1 MRRMQWLLLAACLAA
16 GCSKDPATPGTG
28 PQATTGG
35 DQGADG
41 IAKAVPP
48 EAPSA
53 PAGPAPTPAATP
65 GAPAPAAAPVVAATP
80 AAPAKPLPNLWG
92 EEQCASGR
100 ALPARHAM
108 NAAAKDA
115 FKQGQAAAAKGD
127 DAGAKAAY
135 DKAAKA
141 DPKAF
146 EVVYNLGVLA
156 DRAGQVNTALKQY
169 AAALRLQPDYEAAVQ
184 GTINVHFRQ
193 GNGAAA
199 VSFAQPIADAYER
212 NLHLQAVLADALTR
226 ADRMDEAEMRAR
238 KALCRD
244 ERFVPAM
251 VSLAKASLK
260 RGREELAE
268 SVLEQAEKIDPNN
281 AEIHF
286 LHGESHLRKGHLG
299 LALPEFEKAVAL
311 RPEYAEARMALGTAY
326 LAGGN
331 YTQALEQFKWTIR
344 LVPTLV
350 AAHLNLGDAYRATSN
365 WTEAKKAFDQALRM
379 QEQLP
384 EAHFN
389 LGLMYMT
396 AKDKFPG
403 MKLTD
408 ALNRAIL
415 EFTTYRNQMGARL
428 KKDDP
433 SAAYIADIQK
443 QIEREQK
450 RVEREEKQKQKEAER
465 AARKAA
471 AGAEGGGETE

>member
-1 MRRMQWLLLAACLAA
+1 MRRIQWLLLVALLAA
-16 GCSKDPATPGTG
+16 GCSKDPAKQASG

-35 DQGADG
+35 DLGADG
-41 IAKAVPP
+41 IAKSVPP
-48 EAPSA
+48 EAPA
-53 PAGPAPTPAATP
+53 PSEVAPTPVTP
-65 GAPAPAAAPVVAATP
+65 VAAPAESTPVAVAP

-92 EEQCASGR
+92 EEQCSSGR

-127 DAGAKAAY
+127 DVGAKAAY

-169 AAALRLQPDYEAAVQ
+169 SAALRMQPDYEAAVQ
-184 GTINVHFRQ
+184 GTVNVHFRQ

-199 VSFAQPIADAYER
+199 VSFAQPIADAWEK

-226 ADRMDEAEMRAR
+226 ADRMDEAEARAR

-268 SVLEQAEKIDPNN
+268 SVLEQADKIDPNN

-286 LHGESHLRKGHLG
+286 LRGEAHLRQDHLG

-331 YTQALEQFKWTIR
+331 YKPALEQFQWTVR

-350 AAHLNLGDAYRATSN
+350 AAHLNLGDAYRATAQ
-365 WTEAKKAFDQALRM
+365 WQEAKKSFDQALRM
-379 QEQLP
+379 QDQLP

-408 ALNRAIL
+408 ALNRAIT
-415 EFTTYRNQMGARL
+415 EFTAYRNQMGARL

-450 RVEREEKQKQKEAER
+450 RIEREEKQKQKEAER

-471 AGAEGGGETE
+471 AGAEGAGEAE